1 MQYCSSSS
9 ISRKISGQFHFH
21 SHFTSWQFH
30 FHSTLYTSTTIHPSN
45 PNLSLQDDMMIP
57 NNNGFVDPAKLKE
70 QITLVPLNVYS
81 SESDDS
87 DMDHNGIPDI
97 DPGKWLSL
105 SL

>member
-1 MQYCSSSS
+1 
-9 ISRKISGQFHFH
+9 
-21 SHFTSWQFH
+21 
-30 FHSTLYTSTTIHPSN
+30 
-45 PNLSLQDDMMIP
+45 MMIP

>member
-1 MQYCSSSS
+1 MFNT
-9 ISRKISGQFHFH
+9 INTVVVVVFLAKFPDN
-21 SHFTSWQFH
+21 FTLTL
-30 FHSTLYTSTTIHPSN
+30 HSTHQQWNNPSN